1 MKLIALSVVSFAF
14 AIGLASCST
23 PSKSNVSTSPREP
36 AAADSQP
43 FLTGAEDFP
52 AVELGEKWGPENNQ
66 QTDAIVNMFINMLKG
81 EMKPGVT
88 VRRDAHPKHHA
99 CLRAQF
105 SIEPSALPADERV
118 GLYSKS
124 GLYNAWIRFSNANPA
139 GNAKPDSELDQHGM
153 AVKIIGVDGS
163 PTGNHDLVMMDDER
177 FFSKDGENYLPMTEA
192 LLGGGAA
199 LGKFLIMHPRQATV
213 LLTSR
218 HPSKSPLQSAY
229 FSSTPYKLG
238 SHSSRFTMQPCDVN
252 NVYNSLPDSNSASP
266 NYLRERLATVVQK
279 QDTCFDFFVQPN
291 NDPRRNDIEDATL
304 VWSRNESPLVKVGR
318 ILIPVQSDM
327 LSEKQMNFCENVSM
341 DPWRAPSENRPM
353 GQINRIR
360 KLAYP
365 RISAFRHKANDRA
378 RVEPRSHHP
387 CDDAATADLC
397 ISTRQ

>member
-1 MKLIALSVVSFAF
+1 MRLIALSVFSFAL
-14 AIGLASCST
+14 AIGIAACST
-23 PSKSNVSTSPREP
+23 TSSPRDP
-36 AAADSQP
+36 ASNPTATEANAQP
-43 FLTGAEDFP
+43 YLTGGEDFP
-52 AVELGEKWGPENNQ
+52 PIELGEKWGPENEK
-66 QTDAIVNMFINMLKG
+66 QTDAIVNMFIGMLKS

-99 CLRAQF
+99 CVRAQV

-124 GLYNAWIRFSNANPA
+124 GLYNAWIRFSNADPS
-139 GNAKPDSELDQHGM
+139 GEKKPDIELDQHGM
-153 AVKIIGVDGS
+153 AVKILDVEGS

-177 FFSKDGENYLPMTEA
+177 FFAKDGENYLPMTEA
-192 LLGGGAA
+192 LLQGGVA
-199 LGKFLIMHPRQATV
+199 LGKFLLTHPRQAAV

-218 HPSKSPLQSAY
+218 HHAISPLQLAY

-252 NVYNSLPDSNSASP
+252 KVYASLPDSKSARP
-266 NYLRERLATVVQK
+266 NYLRERLASVVTK

-291 NDPRRNDIEDATL
+291 NDPETNDVEDSTL
-304 VWSRNESPLVKVGR
+304 VWNRRVSPLVKVGR
-318 ILIPVQSDM
+318 ILIPVQNDF

-341 DPWRAPSENRPM
+341 DPWRAPSANRPM

-378 RVEPRSHHP
+378 RLEPRSHRP
-387 CDDAATADLC
+387 CEDAATADLC
-397 ISTRQ
+397 VSSRK